1 MAVYT
6 AESGQ
11 TPARVTL
18 MRMPE
23 KAELRQKNM
32 YSVSG
37 ESTGYP
43 QLSVVLVVCLL
54 CLRARARLCMCPCMC
69 LF

>member
-18 MRMPE
+18 MRIPE
-23 KAELRQKNM
+23 KVELRQKNM

-37 ESTGYP
+37 G
-43 QLSVVLVVCLL
+43 C
-54 CLRARARLCMCPCMC
+54 CRWWWRGGGC
-69 LF
+69 LFGVGGRGFGEEEGREVSTWF

>member
-18 MRMPE
+18 MSLPE
-23 KAELRQKNM
+23 KKELRQKNM

-37 ESTGYP
+37 GWRGVGGVWGA
-43 QLSVVLVVCLL
+43 LGR
-54 CLRARARLCMCPCMC
+54 RAAQGAA
-69 LF
+69 